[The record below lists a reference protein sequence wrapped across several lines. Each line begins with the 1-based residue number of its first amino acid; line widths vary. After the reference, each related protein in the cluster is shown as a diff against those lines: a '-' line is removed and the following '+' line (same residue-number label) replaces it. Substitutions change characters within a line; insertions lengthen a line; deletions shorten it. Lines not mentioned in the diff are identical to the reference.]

1 MQNPFC
7 WKDDGRGIWLWEVT
21 LVLSVS
27 SQSRRKSLKNSKN
40 PREIQENITSTQL
53 NMPVKGTTRGQEFWG
68 IKT

>member
-7 WKDDGRGIWLWEVT
+7 WEDDSRGIWLWEET

-27 SQSRRKSLKNSKN
+27 SQSRRKSLKNFKY
-40 PREIQENITSTQL
+40 PRETQENIIPTQL
-53 NMPVKGTTRGQEFWG
+53 NMPIKETISGQEFWG